1 MVYVSQCSFAVKR
14 HHDYATSYER
24 RPLIVAGLQFHFQGC
39 SPLSAWREH
48 HSMETGTVV
57 E

>member
-24 RPLIVAGLQFHFQGC
+24 GPLIVAGLQFHFQGC